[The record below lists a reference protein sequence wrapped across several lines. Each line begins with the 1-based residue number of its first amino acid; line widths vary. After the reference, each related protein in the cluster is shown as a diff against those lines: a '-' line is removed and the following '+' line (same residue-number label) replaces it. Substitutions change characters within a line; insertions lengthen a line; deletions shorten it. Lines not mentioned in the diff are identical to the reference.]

1 MRRRP
6 LLGEDTEQEVA
17 PTLGFQRVL
26 QRAVYHVQSSG
37 KKEVTGVNVLVA
49 IFGEKQTHAV
59 YLLGLQNISRL
70 DVVNFISHG
79 VSKLGDAAGDQAS
92 QQTEGEADV
101 DGSGSA
107 LAQFATNLNEKAR
120 QGKIDPLIGRAAE
133 IQRTIQVLCRRRKN
147 NPLFAGESG
156 VGKTA
161 LVEGLA
167 KRIVDHDV
175 PDVLSNAVIYSLDMG
190 SLLAGTKYRGDF
202 EKRLKGILAEIA
214 KDPECDSVYR

>member
-1 MRRRP
+1 MTTPSRKLR
-6 LLGEDTEQEVA
+6 

-59 YLLGLQNISRL
+59 YLLGLQNVSRL

-79 VSKLGDAAGDQAS
+79 VSKLGTILRRIRAS
-92 QQTEGEADV
+92 QQPERDV
-101 DGSGSA
+101 DSDSGGSA

-133 IQRTIQVLCRRRKN
+133 VAEN
-147 NPLFAGESG
+147 YPG
-156 VGKTA
+156 A
-161 LVEGLA
+161 LPA
-167 KRIVDHDV
+167 TQK
-175 PDVLSNAVIYSLDMG
+175 
-190 SLLAGTKYRGDF
+190 
-202 EKRLKGILAEIA
+202 
-214 KDPECDSVYR
+214 